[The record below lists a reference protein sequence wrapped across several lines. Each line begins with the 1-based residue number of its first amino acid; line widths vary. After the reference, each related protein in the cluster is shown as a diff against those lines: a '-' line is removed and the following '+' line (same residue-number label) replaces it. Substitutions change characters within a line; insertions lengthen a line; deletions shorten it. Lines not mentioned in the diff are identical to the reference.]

1 MKTEEDEMKIGK
13 SCVAGWMLSMFSLAS
28 CFTFGKTQ
36 CAGCT
41 ADKAYRDPQALALV
55 RAAVRGDAD
64 EVELLARAGANP
76 NHLEE
81 GSVPMLIWTLCAH
94 NKKGFEAL
102 LKAGAD
108 PNLGGTG
115 KGFAGYGVVGA
126 AFTRNSRSFIRQGW
140 SATVMAAAIEDP
152 FYLRLALQYGGDPDA
167 KKGGPEDRP
176 LLKAAREGFIENVRI
191 LIDAGANV
199 NVHDEKFIIENA
211 AMNALGSYN
220 RWDIVLLLL
229 ERGYNHDLKTIL
241 LHRNDP
247 ISDDMRPYRDKVFQM
262 LKERGIE

>member
-1 MKTEEDEMKIGK
+1 
-13 SCVAGWMLSMFSLAS
+13 MFSLTS

-41 ADKAYRDPQALALV
+41 IAQPYRDPQALALV
-55 RAAVRGDAD
+55 KAAVRGDAD
-64 EVELLARAGANP
+64 EVERLVRAGANP
-76 NHLEE
+76 NHQEE
-81 GSVPMLIWTLCAH
+81 GSVPMLIWALCAH

-152 FYLRLALQYGGDPDA
+152 YYLRLALQYGGDPDA
-167 KKGGPEDRP
+167 KRGGPEDRP
-176 LLKAAREGFIENVRI
+176 LVLSARFGFIENVRI
-191 LIDAGANV
+191 LLDAGANV
-199 NVHDEKFIIENA
+199 NIHDEKFTLYD
-211 AMNALGSYN
+211 ALNRAIMVYN

-241 LHRNDP
+241 LHRDDP